1 MNETNIST
9 EFRTEPNIGNRILA
23 GFVDYLII
31 FTFSYI
37 YIYSFGEP
45 NDEGGYHIS
54 GLPGLVPILFWGV
67 MTVGL
72 EQWFG
77 ATLGNSL
84 IGLKP
89 VSIRKSNDNS
99 IFSGTDEKLNFG
111 QSLKRHLLDPIDM
124 FFFGLIGIITIK
136 NTDKNQRLGDIWGN
150 TIVVKTSELKKRNK

>member
-1 MNETNIST
+1 MNEINLLT
-9 EFRTEPNIGNRILA
+9 ELHTKPNIGSRILA
-23 GFVDYLII
+23 GFVDYL
-31 FTFSYI
+31 FI
-37 YIYSFGEP
+37 YIFFFIFLFIYGEP
-45 NDEGGYHIS
+45 DSEGELAVS
-54 GLPGLVPILFWGV
+54 GLPALIPILFWGI

-84 IGLKP
+84 VGLKP
-89 VSIRKSNDNS
+89 VSIRKSTDNTT
-99 IFSGTDEKLNFG
+99 FSGTDEKLTFG

-150 TIVVKTSELKKRNK
+150 TIVVKTSELKKEE